1 MHEAIQEKAAELGR
15 MLGQTD
21 EYRALQRARER
32 VNEDRELPPLL
43 NRLAELESQLAH
55 ALEGGEAPPDATREA
70 YESAFAELQSSAV
83 YQGLVAAQA
92 NFDKVLTRVN
102 DDISKGMEA
111 GARSRIILPT

>member
-1 MHEAIQEKAAELGR
+1 MHEAIRDKAAELGR

-21 EYRALQRARER
+21 EYQALQRARER
-32 VNEDRELPPLL
+32 VNEDRDLPALL

-55 ALEGGEAPPDATREA
+55 ALEHGEAPPDEAREA

-83 YQGLVAAQA
+83 YQGLAAAQS

-102 DDISKGMEA
+102 EDISKGMEA